1 VEPPPGGW
9 PVIVWLH
16 GGWVQSG
23 NAMVDPRHHPHE
35 LISKNGFGLNAVVV
49 APAYRV
55 NVFGFLGASEEGL
68 GGNWGFWD
76 QRCALEW
83 VAEHIKYFGGDPE
96 NVTLGGVSA
105 G

>member
-1 VEPPPGGW
+1 
-9 PVIVWLH
+9 
-16 GGWVQSG
+16 
-23 NAMVDPRHHPHE
+23 MVDPRHHPHE